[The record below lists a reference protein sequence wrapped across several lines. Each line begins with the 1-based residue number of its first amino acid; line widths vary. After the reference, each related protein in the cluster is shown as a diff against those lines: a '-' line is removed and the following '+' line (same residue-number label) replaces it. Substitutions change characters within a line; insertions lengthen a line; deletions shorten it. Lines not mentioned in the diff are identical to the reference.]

1 MWRAS
6 SFLRN
11 DNVRRLKVESESQE
25 VKISAVKVK
34 VYKSRYP
41 RWIFN
46 LINFTAEP
54 FYHLAGTICHPN
66 STSHKRK
73 SSILIFHP
81 QKNPFA
87 ICWREHQSC
96 KTCKGGT
103 PWKWKEFKASAKGG
117 GGGGGVLR
125 QMANVLNISIYL
137 FMKVSLSRVTMQCL
151 DFNKILHTFAVS
163 NDSGFFESDVY
174 WYKGKCQV

>member
-1 MWRAS
+1 MCVDWKW
-6 SFLRN
+6 
-11 DNVRRLKVESESQE
+11 KVESESQE
-25 VKISAVKVK
+25 VNISAVKVK

-103 PWKWKEFKASAKGG
+103 PWKWKEFKALIIRGWIPSS
-117 GGGGGVLR
+117 LR
-125 QMANVLNISIYL
+125 NIYSQDIPKRRPGTFQQDVRGHSNWMSCNVLFLHFHLIFVPLMHIYEQL
-137 FMKVSLSRVTMQCL
+137 IYVRQLWLYNMLVITL
-151 DFNKILHTFAVS
+151 
-163 NDSGFFESDVY
+163 
-174 WYKGKCQV
+174 

>member
-117 GGGGGVLR
+117 GGRWGPTPNGKCLEYFHF
-125 QMANVLNISIYL
+125 SIYEGV
-137 FMKVSLSRVTMQCL
+137 FVQSYDAMFR
-151 DFNKILHTFAVS
+151 F
-163 NDSGFFESDVY
+163 
-174 WYKGKCQV
+174 

>member
-103 PWKWKEFKASAKGG
+103 PWKWKEFKASAMGRGAGG
-117 GGGGGVLR
+117 SYAKWQMSWIFPFLYLWRCLCPELR
-125 QMANVLNISIYL
+125 CNV
-137 FMKVSLSRVTMQCL
+137 
-151 DFNKILHTFAVS
+151 
-163 NDSGFFESDVY
+163 
-174 WYKGKCQV
+174 